1 MFTRFHFFQVFVFAL
16 LTLLGLGLFQT
27 QVIRGHYFGEL
38 SRRNH
43 VRLIPMEAPRGR
55 VFDQKNRLLATNRP
69 SYNVIAIPEDVTPEV
84 FPRLA
89 QLLNMPE
96 REIRKRMSSGREYPF
111 APAIIREDIPQEL
124 AFEIEERR
132 PELPGVSVRV
142 EGIRSYPYGETA
154 SHVIGYI
161 GTINRTEYD
170 RLDRD
175 RFGVS
180 SKIGRAGIEKVFD
193 EFLRGWRG
201 GEQIEVD
208 ARGQMVQVLSQRK
221 PEAGADIQLT
231 LDLEFQ
237 RKIATMI
244 QGLHA
249 SVAVLDLE
257 TEGVLALASAPAYD
271 PNIFVSPATS
281 EQRLQVLKDAN
292 APMLDRGIN
301 AAYPPGSI
309 FKLVTALAALDL
321 KRITPETRFNC
332 TGSFQLGPRSKPVRC
347 WLHEGHGRLN
357 LYEAL
362 ERSCNVYF
370 YNLARKL
377 TPDEIAHYAHELG
390 LGEPLK
396 IEISR
401 MAPGLIPDSAWKRAR
416 YKQPW
421 YQGETLNMAI
431 GQGYML
437 VTPFEILRLTSIIAK
452 NGKVVKPHL
461 VVQDPEEEAL
471 ERPRVAI
478 HPENLDA
485 VKRAMLQVVE
495 SDYGTGQLARVDFDK
510 LAGKTGTAQA
520 PPNKA
525 HSWMTGFF
533 PYKDPKMAFVVFV
546 EHGGAGGITS
556 ARLVKQVLE
565 AWREVHVAPVA

>member
-1 MFTRFHFFQVFVFAL
+1 MFTRFHFFQVFVFVL
-16 LTLLGLGLFQT
+16 LAFLGLGLFQT
-27 QVIRGHYFGEL
+27 QVVRGHYYYEL
-38 SRRNH
+38 SKRNR
-43 VRLIPMEAPRGR
+43 VRLIPLEAPRGR
-55 VFDQKNRLLATNRP
+55 VLDRKGRFLATNRA
-69 SYNVIAIPEDVTPEV
+69 SYNVIAIPEDVFPEV
-84 FPRLA
+84 YPRLA
-89 QLLNMPE
+89 KLLEMPVK
-96 REIRKRMSSGREYPF
+96 EIRKRMSAGREYPF
-111 APAIIREDIPQEL
+111 APAVIKEDVSQEV
-124 AFEIEERR
+124 AFRIEERK
-132 PELPGVSVRV
+132 PELSGVSIRV

-161 GTINRTEYD
+161 GAIGRDEYAS
-170 RLDRD
+170 LDHD
-175 RFGVS
+175 LFGME

-193 EFLRGWRG
+193 ESLRGWRG

-208 ARGQMVQVLSQRK
+208 ARGQKVQVLSDRK
-221 PEAGADIQLT
+221 PEPGSDITLT

-237 RKIATMI
+237 KKIMEMI

-257 TEGVLALASAPAYD
+257 TDGLLALASAPAYD

-281 EQRLQVLKDAN
+281 EQRLRILKDVN

-321 KRITPETRFNC
+321 GRITPQTRFTC
-332 TGSFQLGPRSKPVRC
+332 TGTFQLGPKSKPAHC
-347 WLHEGHGRLN
+347 WNHEGHGSLN
-357 LYEAL
+357 LYEAI
-362 ERSCNVYF
+362 ERSCNIYF
-370 YNLARKL
+370 FNVAKRL

-401 MAPGLIPDSAWKRAR
+401 MAPGLIPDSTWKMERFN
-416 YKQPW
+416 QPW
-421 YQGETLNMAI
+421 FQGETLNMAI

-452 NGKVVKPHL
+452 NGKVVEPHL
-461 VVQDPEEEAL
+461 IVQDRSPMTET
-471 ERPRVAI
+471 PRVAI
-478 HPENLDA
+478 REENLEA
-485 VKRAMLQVVE
+485 IKRAMLQVVE
-495 SDYGTGQLARVDFDK
+495 SDYGTGQLARVDFEK

-520 PPNKA
+520 PPLPA

-533 PYKDPKMAFVVFV
+533 PYKNPKLAFVVFV
-546 EHGGAGGITS
+546 EHGGSGGITS
-556 ARLVKQVLE
+556 ARLVKHILE
-565 AWREVHVAPVA
+565 TWRDLNAAPAS

>member
-1 MFTRFHFFQVFVFAL
+1 MNSA
-16 LTLLGLGLFQT
+16 
-27 QVIRGHYFGEL
+27 
-38 SRRNH
+38 
-43 VRLIPMEAPRGR
+43 
-55 VFDQKNRLLATNRP
+55 RP
-69 SYNVIAIPEDVTPEV
+69 E
-84 FPRLA
+84 
-89 QLLNMPE
+89 
-96 REIRKRMSSGREYPF
+96 KR
-111 APAIIREDIPQEL
+111 
-124 AFEIEERR
+124 EERR

-142 EGIRSYPYGETA
+142 DGIRYYPYGETA
-154 SHVIGYI
+154 SHLIGYI
-161 GTINRTEYD
+161 GALTPKEYAVV
-170 RLDRD
+170 DRD
-175 RFGVS
+175 RFGMN
-180 SKIGRAGIEKVFD
+180 SKVGRAGIEKVFD
-193 EFLRGWRG
+193 DSLRGWRG

-208 ARGQMVQVLSQRK
+208 ARGQKVQILSDRK
-221 PEAGADIQLT
+221 PEPGSDITLT

-237 RKIATMI
+237 KKVMEMI

-257 TEGVLALASAPAYD
+257 TDGLLAMASAPGYD

-281 EQRLQVLKDAN
+281 EQRLQVLRDAN
-292 APMLDRGIN
+292 APMLDRMIN

-321 KRITPETRFNC
+321 GRITPQTRFHC
-332 TGSFQLGPRSKPVRC
+332 SGSFKLSPKAKPARC
-347 WLHEGHGRLN
+347 WLHEGHGSLN

-370 YNLARKL
+370 YNLAKKL

-396 IEISR
+396 VEISR
-401 MAPGLIPDSAWKRAR
+401 MAPGLIPDSAWKKNRFN
-416 YKQPW
+416 QPW

-452 NGKVVKPHL
+452 NGKVVEPHL
-461 VVQDPEEEAL
+461 VVQERTAAFEA
-471 ERPRVAI
+471 PRVAI
-478 HPENLDA
+478 QEQNLE
-485 VKRAMLQVVE
+485 VIKRAMLQVVE

-510 LAGKTGTAQA
+510 IAGKTGTAQA

-533 PYKDPKMAFVVFV
+533 PYKEPKLAFVVFV
-546 EHGGAGGITS
+546 EHGGSGGITS
-556 ARLVKQVLE
+556 ARLVKQMLE
-565 AWREVHVAPVA
+565 AWKALHVAPAS